1 MANGITLLATLST
14 VTALTAA
21 AVDFSPVA
29 VGLTPGGDDKLAR
42 LTGAFE
48 PGVSAQRA
56 APASPPSAPERFVMH
71 ESIGGMMSF
80 RREMRPAPF

>member
-1 MANGITLLATLST
+1 MANGITLLATLSA

-29 VGLTPGGDDKLAR
+29 VGLTPGGDDKFAR
-42 LTGAFE
+42 IAGAFE
-48 PGVSAQRA
+48 PRPE
-56 APASPPSAPERFVMH
+56 PASPPSVPDRFVMH